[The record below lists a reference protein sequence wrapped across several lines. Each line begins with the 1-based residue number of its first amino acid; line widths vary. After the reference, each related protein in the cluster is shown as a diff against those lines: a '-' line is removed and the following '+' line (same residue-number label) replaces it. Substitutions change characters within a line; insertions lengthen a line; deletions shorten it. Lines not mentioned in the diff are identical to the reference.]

1 MQPPAYSLTAALQT
15 ITVATDRVILST
27 FSSPTPTIIF
37 DTFIALN
44 PVVSAFWL
52 SNFLILLQLV
62 LSLVTRSYAW
72 NDRLWPV
79 IPFFLALTYTL
90 HAPLSHDRRLPFHI
104 DLRLSIM
111 SFLIFLWAT
120 RLIFNAIRRGY
131 YKPGFI
137 DHRYPWLQTH
147 VVPNRLLFLIL
158 YVLLVVSMTFL
169 LALACSPLY
178 LAWLW
183 RGSPLNLIDFV
194 ASTFFLLSVL
204 LETLAD
210 NQQYAFHTRKQKW
223 HSLSADEREKRAS
236 AGDGW
241 EERDGFAQTGLF
253 AWSRHPNFFAEMAIW
268 CSFYLFSVS
277 ASGFWINWTAAGA
290 LSYVALFQLTTPLTE
305 CISSGKYPA
314 YRDYQRRVSR
324 LWPSPFSRTALASRK
339 KEE

>member
-1 MQPPAYSLTAALQT
+1 MPPAHSLIGALQT
-15 ITVATDRVILST
+15 ITVATDRVLLTT
-27 FSSPTPTIIF
+27 FSSPTPTTIY

-44 PVVSAFWL
+44 PLVSAFWL

-62 LSLVTRSYAW
+62 LSLLTRSYAW

-79 IPFFLALTYTL
+79 IPFLLALIYTL
-90 HAPLSHDRRLPFHI
+90 HAPLSHDRRLPSHP
-104 DLRLSIM
+104 DPRLSIM
-111 SFLIFLWAT
+111 SLLIFLWAT
-120 RLIFNAIRRGY
+120 RLIFNAVRRGY

-137 DHRYPWLQTH
+137 DHRYPWLQIH

-158 YVLLVVSMTFL
+158 YFLLVISMTFL

-178 LAWLW
+178 LAWLS
-183 RGSPLNLIDFV
+183 RGSPLNSIDFA
-194 ASTFFLLSVL
+194 ASTLFLLFVL

-210 NQQYAFHTRKQKW
+210 NQQYAFHSRKQVW
-223 HSLSADEREKRAS
+223 NTLSADDRDKRAS

-277 ASGFWINWTAAGA
+277 ASGIWINWTAAGA

-305 CISSGKYPA
+305 RISCGKYSA

-324 LWPSPFSRTALASRK
+324 LWPSPFSRSALMSGK